1 MRFRSKRT
9 EQNSA
14 LELNPGTMASDTTS
28 TKQVEAFP
36 YSSVPPM
43 DVAAVSLPHRDTRT
57 LPVRM
62 RSCTYT

>member
-14 LELNPGTMASDTTS
+14 LKLNPGTMASHNFN
-28 TKQVEAFP
+28 QVEAFS

-43 DVAAVSLPHRDTRT
+43 DVVAFSLPHRDAKT